1 MKNTLATNGVLIS
14 VQVFY
19 NPEYSSPQENKFI
32 FVYNISLK
40 NLNTFTVQLIRRHWY
55 IFDSNG
61 FKSEVEGEGV
71 VGKQPVLLPD
81 EVHRY
86 SSWSSISSEMGTM
99 EGTYTMKNLDTGE
112 LFEVTIPSFQLI
124 APSKLN

>member
-81 EVHRY
+81 VVHRY